1 MLKCLELKI
10 PPVAVMLLCMAAMSG
25 IARLSPSLARPF
37 PGRLVAAAG
46 LAAFGAV
53 LGFAGLL
60 AFRRARTTV
69 NPHRPATVSAMVV
82 AGVYRITRNPM
93 YLGLLMMLLGWAV
106 DLSHPL
112 ACAALPIF
120 VLYMDRFQI
129 RPEERELQAKFGP
142 AFAEY
147 AKSVRRWI

>member
-1 MLKCLELKI
+1 MSKYLELKI
-10 PPVAVMLLCMAAMSG
+10 PPVAVTLLCMASMAE
-25 IARLSPSLARPF
+25 IARLSPSLARPL

-46 LAAFGAV
+46 LAAFGMAM
-53 LGFAGLL
+53 GFAGLL

-69 NPHRPATVSAMVV
+69 NPHRPAAVSAMVV
-82 AGVYRITRNPM
+82 HGVYRFTRNPM
-93 YLGLLMMLLGWAV
+93 YLGLFIMLLAWAAY
-106 DLSHPL
+106 LSHPL
-112 ACAALPIF
+112 ACAALPAY